1 MTRFLAFVL
10 HLFHG
15 GRLHDIELVD
25 GTHFC
30 LLLYVIGRGTNR
42 LMYSFAGFSEGTTVR

>member
-10 HLFHG
+10 HLLHG

-25 GTHFC
+25 ETHFY
-30 LLLYVIGRGTNR
+30 LLSYIIEEEINR
-42 LMYSFAGFSEGTTVR
+42 LMYSFASFSEATIVT

>member
-10 HLFHG
+10 HLLHG

-25 GTHFC
+25 ETHFY
-30 LLLYVIGRGTNR
+30 LLLYIFGRGINR
-42 LMYSFAGFSEGTTVR
+42 LMYSFAAFSEGTIVR